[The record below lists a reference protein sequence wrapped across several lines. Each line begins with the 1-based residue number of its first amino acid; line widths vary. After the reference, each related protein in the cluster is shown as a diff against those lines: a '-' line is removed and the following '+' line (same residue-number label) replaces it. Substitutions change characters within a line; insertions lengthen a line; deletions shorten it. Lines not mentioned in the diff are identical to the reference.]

1 MEKIIESFHLATGLT
16 RAMAE
21 ILQPMTEAAT
31 FRLED
36 GGNIFTK
43 DGEMPFI
50 FWGNPLTQLSLQL
63 TIELRGKHGF
73 A

>member
-1 MEKIIESFHLATGLT
+1 MESFHLAAGFAT
-16 RAMAE
+16 AMAQ
-21 ILQPMTEAAT
+21 ILQPMAEAAT

-36 GGNIFTK
+36 GCNIFTK
-43 DGEMPFI
+43 DTKMQFI
-50 FWGNPLTQLSLQL
+50 FWDDSLTQLSLQL